1 MHIMKAMK
9 GHSSFVPF
17 HGAIIDDVEPRLVG
31 FTTVFISGGSLRDN
45 TTYTFYFTWLK
56 RFDTGRRLT

>member
-1 MHIMKAMK
+1 MKAMK
-9 GHSSFVPF
+9 EHSSFVPF
-17 HGAIIDDVEPRLVG
+17 HRAIINDVEPRLVG
-31 FTTVFISGGSLRDN
+31 FTTVFISGESLRDN